1 MSRSP
6 NRILLIGLA
15 LGLAACDSL
24 PFRIVPVT
32 PTTTAPPVPT
42 TTPAPQTTVTFTVVA
57 PANTPAGAQL
67 AVQLI
72 DDVTGAR
79 PLVPLSN
86 RGGHLWTGTAPATR
100 GDVLRYRY
108 VRTAPGFAEE
118 LTPLN
123 QPVPYRLFVVA
134 VEDGAVTEAT
144 DIVAAWSDTRW
155 GGGDQGALIGFVRNS
170 NTNQGVAGVLVSAAG
185 QLTLTAH
192 DGYYA
197 FYNVPSGNQ
206 RVTILAPDG
215 YLRPTQNMAGVPPSQ
230 VVQLDLSSPDPNS
243 VSVTFVM
250 TPPPNTDAAATPRLI
265 GNLAQLGSTFTLQAD
280 GTSIVGARA
289 PALFPLNDGTG
300 RYAVSV
306 RVFEGTVIRYA
317 YTLGDGFWNGEL
329 DETGARRVRTF
340 RVPFGDSTRT
350 DVVTGWHTGAFP
362 PVIFEVTTPA
372 NTPPNDV
379 LTIQFRTTQ
388 WLGPQLMGRLALN
401 RWRFVLYNP
410 LNFTGNVGYRFCR
423 NFACGAA
430 DDVQTAGAASLGR
443 LFTPTVLPQ
452 VRLEAV
458 ARWRWW
464 DDAPLPNLSAL
475 PPPGGPRPELS
486 LGVGLPGPWQ
496 PLALPFYPEMV
507 RSIQGTAADTL
518 TIIRRSLMRSVAPPL
533 LADDPALTMP
543 DYEVRALAE
552 QARAAGLKVVLHPV
566 TCAYTPYGSCD
577 YFNGYT
583 PTALW
588 YEAYE
593 RHMLTQASLAAAIGA
608 DTLVIGDYKLQP
620 TLPGEPGAPADADGR
635 WRNLIARVR
644 ERFGGRLAFE
654 LLLGADIWP
663 NPPQFLDSVN
673 FIRVHW
679 WAPLADKPA
688 TPLAEMTMAAGSLMD
703 LRLRPVMDRF
713 PGKFLHVSVAYLA
726 ADGAATQCLRRADGN
741 CHAFSD
747 FNPEAPD
754 VGAYGLDLSEQADAY
769 SAVLAAAFQRPWV
782 NGVSAYGYH
791 PLVSLR
797 DKSLSVRGKP
807 AEAVLAAWFLRFQ
820 GR

>member
-1 MSRSP
+1 MSRSL
-6 NRILLIGLA
+6 NRILLIGVA
-15 LGLAACDSL
+15 LSLAACDNL

-32 PTTTAPPVPT
+32 PRATAPPAPTTAPP
-42 TTPAPQTTVTFTVVA
+42 PQTLVTFTVVA

-79 PLVPLSN
+79 PLVPLSSS
-86 RGGHLWTGTAPATR
+86 GGNLWMGTTPAIR

-123 QPVPYRLFVVA
+123 QPVPYRLFVVSETA
-134 VEDGAVTEAT
+134 NAAT

-155 GGGDQGALIGFVRNS
+155 GGSDQGALIGYVRNA
-170 NTNQGVAGVLVSAAG
+170 NNNQGVAGVLVNAAG
-185 QLTLTAH
+185 QNTLTAQ

-197 FYNVPSGNQ
+197 IYNVPSGNQ

-243 VSVTFVM
+243 VAVTFVM
-250 TPPPNTDAAATPRLI
+250 TPPANTDGAATPRLI

-289 PALFPLNDGTG
+289 PTLFPLNDGTG
-300 RYAVSV
+300 RFAVSV

-317 YTLGDGFWNGEL
+317 YTLGDGFWNSEL
-329 DETGARRVRTF
+329 DEAGLRRLRTYV
-340 RVPFGDSTRT
+340 VPFGDSTQYDT
-350 DVVTGWHTGAFP
+350 VTSWHTGPFP
-362 PVIFEVTTPA
+362 PVVFEVTTPP
-372 NTPPNDV
+372 NTPPGDL
-379 LTIQFRTTQ
+379 LTIQFRTSQ
-388 WLGPQLMGRLALN
+388 WLAPQLMRRLALN

-410 LNFTGNVGYRFCR
+410 LNFTGNVGYRYCR

-430 DDVQTAGAASLGR
+430 DDSATAGAASLGR

-452 VRLEAV
+452 
-458 ARWRWW
+458 ARIETVDGWRWW
-464 DDAPLPNLSAL
+464 GEAPAPNLSAL
-475 PPPGGPRPELS
+475 PLPGIARPELALGIS
-486 LGVGLPGPWQ
+486 LPEPWQ
-496 PLALPFYPEMV
+496 PTALSLYPETL
-507 RSIQGTAADTL
+507 RSVQAASATTL
-518 TIIRRSLMRSVAPPL
+518 TIMRRSLMRGVTPPL

-552 QARAAGLKVVLHPV
+552 QARAAGLAVVLHPV

-577 YFNGYT
+577 YFSGYA

-593 RHMLTQASLAAAIGA
+593 RHMLTQASLAAAIAA

-620 TLPGEPGAPADADGR
+620 TLPGEPGAPPDAEAR
-635 WRNLIARVR
+635 WRTLIARVR
-644 ERFGGRLAFE
+644 ERYGGRLAFE
-654 LLLGADIWP
+654 LLLGSDLWP
-663 NPPQFLDSVN
+663 NPPAFLDSVN

-679 WAPLADKPA
+679 WSPLAGNPA
-688 TPLAEMTMAAGSLMD
+688 ASPAEMTAAAGDLMD
-703 LRLRPVMDRF
+703 SRLKPLRERF
-713 PGKFLHVSVAYLA
+713 PGKFLHLSIAYYS
-726 ADGAATQCLRRADGN
+726 ADGAATQCLRRPDGS
-741 CHAFSD
+741 CHPFTD

-769 SAVLAAAFQRPWV
+769 SAVLAAAYQRPWV
-782 NGVSAYGYH
+782 NGVSTFGYN
-791 PLVSLR
+791 PVVSLR

-807 AEAVLAAWFLRFQ
+807 AEAVLAAWYLRFQ

>member
-1 MSRSP
+1 MSRSL
-6 NRILLIGLA
+6 NRILLIGVA
-15 LGLAACDSL
+15 LSLAACDNL

-32 PTTTAPPVPT
+32 PRATAPPAPTTAPP
-42 TTPAPQTTVTFTVVA
+42 PQTLVTFTVVA

-79 PLVPLSN
+79 PLVPLSSS
-86 RGGHLWTGTAPATR
+86 GGNLWMGTTPAIR

-123 QPVPYRLFVVA
+123 QPVPYRLFVVSETA
-134 VEDGAVTEAT
+134 NAAT

-155 GGGDQGALIGFVRNS
+155 GGSDQGALIGYVRNA
-170 NTNQGVAGVLVSAAG
+170 NNNQGVAGVLVNAAG
-185 QLTLTAH
+185 QNTLTAQ

-197 FYNVPSGNQ
+197 IYNVPSGNQ

-243 VSVTFVM
+243 VAVTFVM
-250 TPPPNTDAAATPRLI
+250 TPPANTDGAATPRLI

-289 PALFPLNDGTG
+289 PTLFPLNDGTG
-300 RYAVSV
+300 RFAVSV

-317 YTLGDGFWNGEL
+317 YTLGDGFWNSEL
-329 DETGARRVRTF
+329 DEAGLRRLRTYV
-340 RVPFGDSTRT
+340 VPFGDSTHYDT
-350 DVVTGWHTGAFP
+350 VTTWHTGPFP
-362 PVIFEVTTPA
+362 PVVFEVTTPP
-372 NTPPNDV
+372 NTPPGDL
-379 LTIQFRTTQ
+379 LTIQFRTSQ
-388 WLGPQLMGRLALN
+388 WLAPQLMRRLALN

-410 LNFTGNVGYRFCR
+410 LNFTGNVGYRYCR

-430 DDVQTAGAASLGR
+430 DDAATAGAASLGR

-452 VRLEAV
+452 
-458 ARWRWW
+458 ARIETVDGWRWW
-464 DDAPLPNLSAL
+464 GEAPAPTLSAL
-475 PPPGGPRPELS
+475 PLPGIARPELA
-486 LGVGLPGPWQ
+486 LGIGLPEPWQ
-496 PLALPFYPEMV
+496 PTALSLYPETL
-507 RSIQGTAADTL
+507 RSVQAASATTL
-518 TIIRRSLMRSVAPPL
+518 TIMRRSLMRGVTPPL

-552 QARAAGLKVVLHPV
+552 QARAAGLAVVLHPV

-577 YFNGYT
+577 YFSGYA

-593 RHMLTQASLAAAIGA
+593 RHMLTQASLAAAIAA

-620 TLPGEPGAPADADGR
+620 TLPGEPGAPADAEAR
-635 WRNLIARVR
+635 WRTLIARVR
-644 ERFGGRLAFE
+644 ERYGGRLAFE
-654 LLLGADIWP
+654 LLLGSDLWP
-663 NPPQFLDSVN
+663 NPPAFLDSVN

-679 WAPLADKPA
+679 WSPLAGNPA
-688 TPLAEMTMAAGSLMD
+688 ASPAEMTAAAGDLMD
-703 LRLRPVMDRF
+703 SRLKPLRERF
-713 PGKFLHVSVAYLA
+713 PGKFLHLSIAYYS
-726 ADGAATQCLRRADGN
+726 ADGAATQCLRRPDGS
-741 CHAFSD
+741 CHPFTD

-769 SAVLAAAFQRPWV
+769 SAVLAAAYQRPWV
-782 NGVSAYGYH
+782 NGVSTFGYN
-791 PLVSLR
+791 PVVSLR

-807 AEAVLAAWFLRFQ
+807 AEAVLAAWYLRFQ

>member
-1 MSRSP
+1 MSRSF
-6 NRILLIGLA
+6 NRILLIGVTLS
-15 LGLAACDSL
+15 LAACDGL

-32 PTTTAPPVPT
+32 PTPTPSPAPTVPPPPT
-42 TTPAPQTTVTFTVVA
+42 TEVIFTVVA
-57 PANTPAGAQL
+57 PANTPAGAQV

-79 PLVPLSN
+79 PLIPLN
-86 RGGHLWTGTAPATR
+86 NVGGNVWTGTTPAMR

-123 QPVPYRLFVVA
+123 RPVPYRLFVVS
-134 VEDGAVTEAT
+134 EDVSAAT

-155 GGGDQGALIGFVRNS
+155 GGGDQGALVGYVRNA
-170 NTNQGVAGVLVSAAG
+170 NTNQGVAGVLVNAAG
-185 QLTLTAH
+185 QNTLTAH

-197 FYNVPSGNQ
+197 IYNVPSGNQ

-250 TPPPNTDAAATPRLI
+250 TPPANTDGAATPRII
-265 GNLAQLGSTFTLQAD
+265 GNLAQLGSTFTLQPD

-289 PALFPLNDGTG
+289 PTLFPLNDGTG
-300 RYAVSV
+300 RFAISV

-317 YTLGDGFWNGEL
+317 YTLGDGFWNTEL
-329 DETGARRVRTF
+329 DETGRRRLRTYV
-340 RVPFGDSTRT
+340 VPFGNSTQYDT
-350 DVVTGWHTGAFP
+350 VTGWHTGNFP
-362 PVIFEVTTPA
+362 PVVFEVTTPPD
-372 NTPPNDV
+372 TPPGDL
-379 LTIQFRTTQ
+379 LTIQFRTSQ
-388 WLGPQLMGRLALN
+388 WLAPQLMGRLAPN

-410 LNFTGNVGYRFCR
+410 LNFTGNVGYRYCR

-430 DDVQTAGAASLGR
+430 DDIATAGAASLGR

-452 VRLEAV
+452 AHIERVNA
-458 ARWRWW
+458 WRWW
-464 DDAPLPNLSAL
+464 SEAPAPDLSAL
-475 PPPGGPRPELS
+475 PQQNIPRPELS
-486 LGVGLPGPWQ
+486 LGVVLAELWQ
-496 PLALPFYPEMV
+496 PAALPLYPEMLGGV
-507 RSIQGTAADTL
+507 RASSATSL
-518 TIIRRSLMRSVAPPL
+518 TIMRRSLMRSVSPPL

-543 DYEVRALAE
+543 EYEVRALAE
-552 QARAAGLKVVLHPV
+552 QAREAGLAVVLHPV
-566 TCAYTPYGSCD
+566 TCAYTPYGPCD

-583 PTALW
+583 PDALW

-593 RHMLTQASLAAAIGA
+593 RHMLTQASLAAAIAA

-620 TLPGEPGAPADADGR
+620 TFPGEPGAPPDAEAR
-635 WRNLIARVR
+635 WRRLIARVR
-644 ERFGGRLAFE
+644 ERYGGRLAFE
-654 LLLGADIWP
+654 LLLGDDIWP
-663 NPPQFLDSVN
+663 NPPPFLDSVN

-679 WAPLADKPA
+679 WASLAGNSTA
-688 TPLAEMTMAAGSLMD
+688 SLTEMTAAAGNLMD
-703 LRLRPVMDRF
+703 ARLKPLKDRF
-713 PGKFLHVSVAYLA
+713 PGKFLHLSVAYYS
-726 ADGAATQCLRRADGN
+726 ADGTATQCLRRPDGS
-741 CHAFSD
+741 CHPFTD

-754 VGAYGLDLSEQADAY
+754 VGAYGLDLGEQANAY
-769 SAVLAAAFQRPWV
+769 YAVLSAAYERPWI
-782 NGVSAYGYH
+782 NGVATFGYN

-807 AEAVLAAWFLRFQ
+807 AEAVLAAWYLRYL